1 MRRPLNSIPYKRH
14 SQVLVASAIHLEFS
28 DTIEPATP
36 VRLVLPNQIKSV
48 VECVPN
54 FSEGRDR
61 ATVAQIQ
68 SAIESVSGVRV
79 LDVHMDADHHRSVIT
94 IVGDEQVILEAAVRG
109 VVEASALIDLN
120 RHRGEHPRIGA
131 ADVVPFVPI
140 QGVTLADCVS
150 IAHRAG
156 EEIYR
161 RCGVPVYFYGA
172 AALQPGRT
180 LARLRRGGFERLRDA
195 VQRDPAMR
203 PDVGEPRLHPTAGAT
218 AVGARQILIAFNILI
233 HSPDVELAR
242 RIARAVRASSGGL
255 PAVQAMGVLLRS
267 KAPPGTPGQAQVSM
281 NLTDFRQTSLAAAYG
296 AVEREAALAGVALA
310 GSEVVGL
317 LPAKAL
323 EGIRPEEVGITNFT
337 PRMILENR
345 LAELGIDIAPSW

>member
-1 MRRPLNSIPYKRH
+1 M
-14 SQVLVASAIHLEFS
+14 
-28 DTIEPATP
+28 
-36 VRLVLPNQIKSV
+36 
-48 VECVPN
+48 ECVPN

-61 ATVAQIQ
+61 AKMAQIQ
-68 SAIESVSGVRV
+68 SAIESVSRVRV
-79 LDVHMDADHHRSVIT
+79 LDLHMDPDHHRSVIT
-94 IVGDEQVILEAAVRG
+94 FVGDEQGILEAAVRG
-109 VVEASALIDLN
+109 VAEAAARIDLN
-120 RHRGEHPRIGA
+120 HHRGEHPRIGA

-140 QGVTLADCVS
+140 QGVTLADCAS

-172 AALQPGRT
+172 AARQAGRT
-180 LARLRRGGFERLRDA
+180 LAQLRRGGFERLRDA
-195 VQRDPAMR
+195 VGRDLSLR

-218 AVGARQILIAFNILI
+218 AVGARPILIAFNILLQ
-233 HSPDVELAR
+233 SSDVEMAR
-242 RIARAVRASSGGL
+242 RIARTVRASSGGL

-267 KAPPGTPGQAQVSM
+267 KAEGGTPGQAQVSM
-281 NLTDFRQTSLAAAYG
+281 NLTDLQQTSLAAAYG
-296 AVEREAALAGVALA
+296 AVAREATLAGVALA

-323 EGIRPEEVGITNFT
+323 EGIRPEDVGITNFT

-345 LAELGIDIAPSW
+345 LAEAGY

>member
-1 MRRPLNSIPYKRH
+1 MPDR
-14 SQVLVASAIHLEFS
+14 
-28 DTIEPATP
+28 
-36 VRLVLPNQIKSV
+36 IKSI

-61 ATVAQIQ
+61 GKVAQIQ
-68 SAIESVSGVRV
+68 AAIESVSGVRV
-79 LDVHMDADHHRSVIT
+79 LDLHMDPDHHRSVIT
-94 IVGDEQVILEAAVRG
+94 FVAEEQAVLEGAVRG
-109 VVEASALIDLN
+109 VAQAAALIDLN
-120 RHRGEHPRIGA
+120 HHAGEHPRIGA

-140 QGVTLADCVS
+140 QGVTLADCAS

-172 AALQPGRT
+172 AALQPERT
-180 LARLRRGGFERLRDA
+180 LRRLRHGGFERLRDA
-195 VQRDPAMR
+195 VRRDPALR

-218 AVGARQILIAFNILI
+218 AVGARHILIAFNILL
-233 HSPDVELAR
+233 HSSDVEVAH

-267 KAPPGTPGQAQVSM
+267 KAVPGTPGQAQVSM
-281 NLTDFRQTSLAAAYG
+281 NLTDFQQTSLAAAYH

-310 GSEVVGL
+310 GSEIVGL

-323 EGIRPEEVGITNFT
+323 EGIRPEEVGIVNFT

-345 LAELGIDIAPSW
+345 LAEVA

>member
-1 MRRPLNSIPYKRH
+1 VS
-14 SQVLVASAIHLEFS
+14 F
-28 DTIEPATP
+28 
-36 VRLVLPNQIKSV
+36 LPNQIKRI

-61 ATVAQIQ
+61 PKMGQIQ
-68 SAIESVSGVRV
+68 SAIESVSNVRV
-79 LDVHMDADHHRSVIT
+79 LDLHMDADHHRSVIT
-94 IVGDEQVILEAAVRG
+94 FVGDEHGVLEAAVRG
-109 VVEASALIDLN
+109 VQQAAALIDLN

-156 EEIYR
+156 EEIFR

-172 AALQPGRT
+172 AARQPGRT
-180 LARLRRGGFERLRDA
+180 LAQLRRGGFERLRDA
-195 VQRDPAMR
+195 VSHDPSLR

-218 AVGARQILIAFNILI
+218 AVGAREILIAFNILLR
-233 HSPDVELAR
+233 SSDVEIAR

-267 KAPPGTPGQAQVSM
+267 KAEPGPAGQTQVSM
-281 NLTDFRQTSLAAAYG
+281 NLTDLQQISLAAAYG
-296 AVEREAALAGVALA
+296 AVKREAALAGVALA

-345 LAELGIDIAPSW
+345 LAEVGG